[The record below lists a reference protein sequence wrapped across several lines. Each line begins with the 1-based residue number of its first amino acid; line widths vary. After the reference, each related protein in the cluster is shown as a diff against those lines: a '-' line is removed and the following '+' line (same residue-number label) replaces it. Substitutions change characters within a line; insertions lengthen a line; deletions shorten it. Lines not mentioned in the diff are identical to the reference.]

1 VSVTF
6 ERTESHLSWGRVV
19 RAAHDVARP
28 RFQDELGAVVAKT
41 ATRPGRALAVGLG
54 RSYGDSSLNPG
65 GAVIAM
71 SSLDRI
77 DSFNCTTGVVRADA
91 GVSLDTLIRVGLPRG
106 FFPPVVPGTRFITLG
121 GAIANDVHGKNHHR
135 AGTLGNHVRRLAL
148 RRTNGDV
155 HELYPNHPSGL
166 FEATL
171 GGLGLTGIIEW
182 AEIALNRVPSSAID
196 AETIAFD
203 SLSDFFALARESEP
217 SHEYTVAWIDCTGLG
232 RSLGRGI
239 FTRGNHASEPSAD
252 VRQARGRVPCCA
264 IPFECPAFTLG
275 PLTLKVL
282 NNAYFAMNKARAGK
296 RRVDYGSFFFP
307 LDGIAH
313 WNRLYGRPGMYQY
326 QCLVPPG
333 TAPDAVA
340 ELLSQIAKCGEG
352 SILAVLK
359 TFGDQPSLGLLSFAR
374 PGTTLALDFRN
385 RGQSTLTLL
394 ARLDAVVREVGGRLY
409 PAKDGRIPAAMFAA
423 SFPRLSEFIPHVD
436 PGLSSAFWRRVKP

>member
-6 ERTESHLSWGRVV
+6 ERTESYLSWGRVV
-19 RAAHDVARP
+19 RATHDVARP
-28 RFQDELGAVVAKT
+28 RFHDELGAVT
-41 ATRPGRALAVGLG
+41 ATTATMPGKALAVGLG

-71 SSLDRI
+71 SSLDRVE
-77 DSFNCTTGVVRADA
+77 SFDCATGVVRADA
-91 GVSLDTLIRVGLPRG
+91 GVSLDTLICIGLPHG

-121 GAIANDVHGKNHHR
+121 GAVANDVHGKNHHR
-135 AGTLGNHVRRLAL
+135 AGTLGNHVRQLAL
-148 RRTNGDV
+148 RRTNGEV
-155 HELYPNHPSGL
+155 HVLYPGHPSGL

-182 AEIALNRVPSSAID
+182 AEIALRRVPGAAID
-196 AETIAFD
+196 AETIAFG

-217 SHEYTVAWIDCTGLG
+217 SHEYTVAWIDCTGLS

-239 FTRGNHASEPSAD
+239 FTRGNYASGD
-252 VRQARGRVPCCA
+252 VRQVRRRVPRCA

-275 PLTLKVL
+275 PLTLKMF
-282 NNAYFAMNKARAGK
+282 NNIYFAVNKARAGK
-296 RRVDYGSFFFP
+296 RRVDCGSFFFP

-313 WNRLYGRPGMYQY
+313 WNRLYGRSGMYQY

-333 TAPDAVA
+333 TAADAVA
-340 ELLSQIAKCGEG
+340 ELLSLIAKSGEG

-359 TFGDQPSLGLLSFAR
+359 TFGDQPSLGLLSFAG

-385 RGQSTLTLL
+385 RGQSTLALL
-394 ARLDAVVREVGGRLY
+394 ARLDAVVHEAGGRLY

-423 SFPRLSEFIPHVD
+423 GYPRLSEFIPHVD

>member
-1 VSVTF
+1 MVSVAL
-6 ERTESHLSWGRVV
+6 ERTESLLSWGRVL
-19 RAAHDVARP
+19 RATHDVARP
-28 RFQDELGAVVAKT
+28 RFHDELADVIATT
-41 ATRPGRALAVGLG
+41 ARLPGKALAVGLG

-77 DSFNCTTGVVRADA
+77 ESFDCATGVVRADA
-91 GVSLDTLIRVGLPRG
+91 GVSLDTLIRISLPHG
-106 FFPPVVPGTRFITLG
+106 FFPPVVPGTRFVTLG

-148 RRTNGDV
+148 RRTDGEV
-155 HELYPNHPSGL
+155 HLLNSDHPSGL
-166 FEATL
+166 FKATL
-171 GGLGLTGIIEW
+171 GGLGLTGVIEW
-182 AEIALNRVPSSAID
+182 AEIALRRVPGAALD
-196 AETIAFD
+196 TETIAFD
-203 SLSDFFALARESEP
+203 SLYDFFALARESEL

-239 FTRGNHASEPSAD
+239 FTRGNF
-252 VRQARGRVPCCA
+252 ARGDARRA
-264 IPFECPAFTLG
+264 RSHIQRWSIPFECPAFTLG
-275 PLTLKVL
+275 PLTLKVF
-282 NNAYFAMNKARAGK
+282 NNIYFALNKLRAGK
-296 RRVDYGSFFFP
+296 RRLDCGRFHFP

-326 QCLVPPG
+326 QCLVPPS

-340 ELLSQIAKCGEG
+340 ELLSQIAKSGEG

-359 TFGDQPSLGLLSFAR
+359 TFGDQPSLGLLSFAG

-385 RGQSTLTLL
+385 RGEVTLALL
-394 ARLDAVVREVGGRLY
+394 ARLDAVVREAGGRLY

-423 SFPRLSEFIPHVD
+423 GYPRLPEFIPHVD